1 MRFTRIFDLRTVLF
15 AFLLMCGSAPASA
28 LDTSQGKAIVTTM
41 ADGLEQPW
49 SFGFLADGS
58 VLITERGGVAPK
70 EELVRN
76 MPAGHQ
82 PSLICIEDPLDHG
95 NDVGRSSYG
104 APLVIRAFEHGYV
117 QLAGLV
123 RKDAQPNGDGRR

>member
-1 MRFTRIFDLRTVLF
+1 MTVSFLQNHARLDANKPNLNLGVLLLEFLQHYGRLFNFMRNGIR
-15 AFLLMCGSAPASA
+15 
-28 LDTSQGKAIVTTM
+28 
-41 ADGLEQPW
+41 
-49 SFGFLADGS
+49 
-58 VLITERGGVAPK
+58 ITERGGVAPK

-82 PSLICIEDPLDHG
+82 PSLICIEDPLDAS

-123 RKDAQPNGDGRR
+123 RKDAKPNGDGRR